1 MKFRLAPLLAVAAA
15 AAALGAAQAAAS
27 DSPVTVS
34 FVEPDRFADLGDR
47 VIDEPRN
54 LKTLEAWFKTTG
66 ARYLAKGQTLR
77 IEVVDVDLA
86 GQMKPGRTLNDLRVV
101 SGQADWPS
109 IQLRYVLEAGGQ
121 TLSSGDER
129 LSDLNYLGYA
139 GRLQPGDPLRYEK
152 KMIDDWF
159 KARFAPDGV
168 AAR

>member
-1 MKFRLAPLLAVAAA
+1 MTTRIALWLAAA
-15 AAALGAAQAAAS
+15 AAAVTMVGAAHAAAS

-54 LKTLEAWFKTTG
+54 LKTLEAWFKTEG
-66 ARYLAKGQTLR
+66 ARYLANGQTLH
-77 IEVVDVDLA
+77 IEVMDVDLA

-109 IQLRYVLEAGGQ
+109 IQLRYVLQAGGQ

-159 KARFAPDGV
+159 KARFGAD
-168 AAR
+168 AR

>member
-1 MKFRLAPLLAVAAA
+1 MKFRLVPLLAVAAA
-15 AAALGAAQAAAS
+15 AAAIGAAYAAAP

-54 LKTLEAWFKTTG
+54 LKTLEAWFKTEG
-66 ARYLAKGQTLR
+66 ARYLASGQTLR
-77 IEVVDVDLA
+77 IEVTDVDLA
-86 GQMKPGRTLNDLRVV
+86 GHMKPGRLLNDLRVV

-109 IQLRYVLEAGGQ
+109 IQLRYVLESGGQ
-121 TLSSGDER
+121 TLSSGEDR
-129 LSDLNYLGYA
+129 LSDLNYLGYT
-139 GRLQPGDPLRYEK
+139 GRLKPNDPLRYEK

-159 KARFAPDGV
+159 KSRFGLDGA